1 MIRLLL
7 VEEQRLVRGAIKHF
21 LQQHGAIEVVAE
33 VCGGEEAIK
42 LALKFQPDIVV
53 MDVILPDMGGIEAT
67 DLIRKRLPDTGIV
80 IVTAMGLD
88 IFHRALRA
96 LRKNGVQGFV
106 SKNSSIDEL
115 REAVFAVS
123 NKKEYLSR
131 DITEHLVDP
140 NRRNE
145 ISFVLDEF
153 PDREFQVMLLTT
165 QGKRNNEIADLMFI
179 SQKTVHTY
187 RQRVYKRL
195 NIKNDVQLI
204 HWALHHNLIKRQ
216 YPCST
221 TDDE

>member
-7 VEEQRLVRGAIKHF
+7 VEEQRLVRESMKQF
-21 LQQHGAIEVVAE
+21 LQQHGTIEVVAE

-42 LALKFQPDIVV
+42 LALQFQPDIVV

-88 IFHRALRA
+88 IFHRALRT

-123 NKKEYLSR
+123 NKTEYLSR
-131 DITEHLVDP
+131 DITEHLVNPDK
-140 NRRNE
+140 RNE
-145 ISFVLDEF
+145 ISFILDEF
-153 PDREFQVMLLTT
+153 TDREFQVMLLITR
-165 QGKRNNEIADLMFI
+165 GKRNNEIAELTFI
-179 SQKTVHTY
+179 SPKTVSTY
-187 RQRVYKRL
+187 RKRVYKKL
-195 NIKNDVQLI
+195 GIKNDVQLI

-216 YPCST
+216 YPCSS

>member
-7 VEEQRLVRGAIKHF
+7 VEEQRLVRESMKEF
-21 LQQHGAIEVVAE
+21 LQQHGDIEVVAE

-42 LALKFQPDIVV
+42 LALQFQPDIVV

-67 DLIRKRLPDTGIV
+67 ELIRKRLPDTGIV

-106 SKNSSIDEL
+106 SKNSSIEEL
-115 REAVFAVS
+115 REAVLAVS
-123 NKKEYLSR
+123 NKTEYLSR
-131 DITEHLVDP
+131 DITEHLVNPDK
-140 NRRNE
+140 RNE
-145 ISFVLDEF
+145 ISFILDEV
-153 PDREFQVMLLTT
+153 PDREFQVLLLTT

-179 SQKTVHTY
+179 SQKTVYSH
-187 RQRVYKRL
+187 RRRVYDRL
-195 NIKNDVQLI
+195 HIRNDVQLI
-204 HWALHHNLIKRQ
+204 HWALHHNLVKWQ
-216 YPCST
+216 YPCSS